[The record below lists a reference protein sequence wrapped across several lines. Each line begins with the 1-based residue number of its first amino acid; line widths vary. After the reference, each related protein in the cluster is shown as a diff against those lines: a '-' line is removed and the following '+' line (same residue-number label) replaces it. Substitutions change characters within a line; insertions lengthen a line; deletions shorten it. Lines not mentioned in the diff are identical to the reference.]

1 MGRRIRLSHIFRST
15 SRSMRGRISE
25 RVMLVGFLG
34 RRAISLVCQL
44 EGMCFASHIMWR
56 DW

>member
-1 MGRRIRLSHIFRST
+1 MGRRIRLSQIFRST

-25 RVMLVGFLG
+25 RVILSGFLG

-44 EGMCFASHIMWR
+44 EGMCFASHIAWR
-56 DW
+56 D

>member
-1 MGRRIRLSHIFRST
+1 MGCRIRLSQIFRST

-25 RVMLVGFLG
+25 RVILVDFLG

-44 EGMCFASHIMWR
+44 EGMCFASHIAWR
-56 DW
+56 E